1 MATQYYCL
9 YTQSVR
15 IVCYEI
21 ILCAKILTV
30 CESKKDERTEV
41 ASGQRLIWGA
51 VAARDDR
58 EVSVTVF
65 FLWIIRSD
73 LNKENEA

>member
-1 MATQYYCL
+1 MATRYRCL
-9 YTQSVR
+9 YAQSVR

-21 ILCAKILTV
+21 ILCAKICIV
-30 CESKKDERTEV
+30 CESKTDERTEV

-51 VAARDDR
+51 VAAYDDG

-65 FLWIIRSD
+65 FL
-73 LNKENEA
+73 NEESKA